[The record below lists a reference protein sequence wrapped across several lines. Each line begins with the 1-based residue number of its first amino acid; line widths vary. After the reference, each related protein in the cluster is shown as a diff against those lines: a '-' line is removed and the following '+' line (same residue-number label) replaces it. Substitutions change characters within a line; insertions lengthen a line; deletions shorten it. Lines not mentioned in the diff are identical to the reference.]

1 MLCRFSSQI
10 TSIFALKSVFK
21 RFMTN
26 SVNMFEVVVFRYL
39 FWNKQFLLSS
49 EMIKIQQC
57 VDGADLIRVFGIMP
71 SPVVVF
77 VQ

>member
-1 MLCRFSSQI
+1 
-10 TSIFALKSVFK
+10 
-21 RFMTN
+21 MTN